1 MAPTTRAT
9 KSIAPADLDL
19 AAGNY
24 GEVFRVIGQDL
35 AALFPR
41 TLEIETDG
49 VNFEVHGESHPNPF
63 ETVKESFLEK
73 VWRQLFKQ
81 DSQPS
86 QAETGKVP
94 EKFSRI
100 YDPQEIE
107 EIDRLNSALRSGNSR
122 RADSYSLAER
132 LRTMGAIVDT
142 KKGRLKRLSKQG
154 DRLFVEYWDQQG
166 QLQSAKLTTVIM
178 YRSQLRPDLQPGN
191 APVELWE
198 GYDF

>member
-1 MAPTTRAT
+1 MGPTNSAT
-9 KSIAPADLDL
+9 KSIAPPDLDF

-24 GEVFRVIGQDL
+24 GEVLRVIGQDL
-35 AALFPR
+35 ASLFPR

-49 VNFEVHGESHPNPF
+49 ANFEVHGESHPNPF
-63 ETVKESFLEK
+63 ETVRESFLAK
-73 VWRQLFKQ
+73 VWHRLFKQ
-81 DSQPS
+81 DSQLT
-86 QAETGKVP
+86 QTETQPVSK
-94 EKFSRI
+94 KFSRI

-107 EIDRLNSALRSGNSR
+107 QIDRLNSEHRSGTSR

-132 LRTMGAIVDT
+132 LRTMGAIVDA
-142 KKGRLKRLSKQG
+142 KKGRFKRLSKQG

-166 QLQSAKLTTVIM
+166 QLQSARLTTVIM
-178 YRSQLRPDLQPGN
+178 YRSQLRPDLQPGH

>member
-1 MAPTTRAT
+1 
-9 KSIAPADLDL
+9 
-19 AAGNY
+19 
-24 GEVFRVIGQDL
+24 
-35 AALFPR
+35 LF
-41 TLEIETDG
+41 
-49 VNFEVHGESHPNPF
+49 NH
-63 ETVKESFLEK
+63 
-73 VWRQLFKQ
+73 
-81 DSQPS
+81 DSQPR
-86 QAETGKVP
+86 QAENQQAP

-107 EIDRLNSALRSGNSR
+107 QIDLLNSAHRSGNSR

-132 LRTMGAIVDT
+132 LRTMGAIVDA

-166 QLQSAKLTTVIM
+166 ELQSAKLTTVIM
-178 YRSQLRPDLQPGN
+178 YRSQHRPDLQPGN